1 MVGITKLRIKFGP
14 EGSVKAFQTFN
25 NCTEKPIGKEEEDV
39 TKPANQSR
47 KRGPDELGEFQANK
61 KQKLNRVLSSQCL
74 NLLKSLRGHE
84 FGWLFGEPVDP
95 VKLNIPDYFSVISK
109 PMDLGT
115 ISSKLLKNVYSSA
128 DEFAADVRLTFDNAL
143 TYNPPDNFVHD
154 VAKELQVIFE
164 ARWESLRKKKVSDLH
179 GEKVTEVRQ
188 PVEVGWIRQSSPETS
203 ASSGRF
209 SVELPKQAKEK
220 SQKVPLLLKPVTKL
234 SKKDTPVVTPAALAT
249 KLRIKK
255 FEQGHG
261 STVENPS
268 KGSTPTSACKC
279 SSCGRITC
287 RCLKSCNSSG
297 SEVSTLTDYLV
308 KDNSCSQA
316 SESDPHSNGSISSK
330 NDCVSSQLDTP
341 LDKGKLSFLSY
352 GLWDSYKLKKPL
364 PPMPPLPPEKAIRA
378 AILKCQFAETI
389 LKAKHRKVLDKSNK
403 SDLIRIQIEKEQMEK
418 TQREEKARIEAEI
431 AAARLAT
438 RMRAEA
444 ELKEKRERERLE
456 LEKMVKEVDL
466 EENNA
471 SKFNENMINLCGSCD
486 PTRTWLPELGLFLIN
501 DDDDSDEDDSEVSD
515 AMRIDDLEEGE
526 IL

>member
-14 EGSVKAFQTFN
+14 EGSVKAIQTFN
-25 NCTEKPIGKEEEDV
+25 NCTNPKSTEKPDII
-39 TKPANQSR
+39 KPLNQSR
-47 KRGPDELGEFQANK
+47 KRGPDELEEVQANK

-74 NLLKSLRGHE
+74 ALLKSLRGHK

-95 VKLNIPDYFSVISK
+95 VKMKIPDYFSVISK

-115 ISSKLLKNVYSSA
+115 IGSKLLKNVYSSV

-143 TYNPPDNFVHD
+143 SYNPPDNFVHD
-154 VAKELQVIFE
+154 VARELLESFE
-164 ARWESLRKKKVSDLH
+164 ARWESLMRKKVLDLH
-179 GEKVTEVRQ
+179 GDKVTEGSKRQ
-188 PVEVGWIRQSSPETS
+188 PVEVGWVRQSSPETS

-209 SVELPKQAKEK
+209 SVEFPKRVKEK
-220 SQKVPLLLKPVTKL
+220 SQKIPLLSKSVTKL
-234 SKKDTPVVTPAALAT
+234 SKKDTTVVTPTALAA

-255 FEQGHG
+255 LEQGLG
-261 STVENPS
+261 STVENPR

-287 RCLKSCNSSG
+287 ICLKSCNSSG
-297 SEVSTLTDYLV
+297 SEVSTLTDCLV
-308 KDNSCSQA
+308 KDNSVSQA

-341 LDKGKLSFLSY
+341 LDNE
-352 GLWDSYKLKKPL
+352 LKKPL

-378 AILKCQFAETI
+378 ALLKCQFAETI

-431 AAARLAT
+431 AAAKLAA
-438 RMRAEA
+438 RIRAQA

-456 LEKMVKEVDL
+456 LEKMVKEVDF
-466 EENNA
+466 EENNPW
-471 SKFNENMINLCGSCD
+471 KFNEIMINLCGTCD

-501 DDDDSDEDDSEVSD
+501 EDDSDEDDSEISD

-526 IL
+526 IM

>member
-25 NCTEKPIGKEEEDV
+25 NCTNAKSTEKPIGEEEDV
-39 TKPANQSR
+39 IKSLNQSR
-47 KRGPDELGEFQANK
+47 KRGPDELEEVQVNK
-61 KQKLNRVLSSQCL
+61 KLKLNRVLSSQCL
-74 NLLKSLRGHE
+74 TLLKSLRGHE

-115 ISSKLLKNVYSSA
+115 INSKLLKNVYSSA
-128 DEFAADVRLTFDNAL
+128 DEFAADVRLTFNNAL
-143 TYNPPDNFVHD
+143 RYNPPENFVHD
-154 VAKELQVIFE
+154 VAKELLEMFE
-164 ARWESLRKKKVSDLH
+164 GRWESLKKKKVSDLH
-179 GEKVTEVRQ
+179 GDKVTEVSKRQ

-209 SVELPKQAKEK
+209 SAELPRPLKEK
-220 SQKVPLLLKPVTKL
+220 SKKASLLIKPVTKL
-234 SKKDTPVVTPAALAT
+234 SKKDTPFVTPTALAN

-255 FEQGHG
+255 FEQGLG
-261 STVENPS
+261 SSAENPS

-297 SEVSTLTDYLV
+297 SEVSTLTDHRV
-308 KDNSCSQA
+308 KDNSGSQA

-341 LDKGKLSFLSY
+341 LDNE
-352 GLWDSYKLKKPL
+352 LKTPL
-364 PPMPPLPPEKAIRA
+364 PVMPPLPPEKAIRA
-378 AILKCQFAETI
+378 ALLKCQFAETI

-418 TQREEKARIEAEI
+418 TQREEKARIEAEMI
-431 AAARLAT
+431 AAKLAAK
-438 RMRAEA
+438 MRAQA
-444 ELKEKRERERLE
+444 ELKEKRERQRLE

-471 SKFNENMINLCGSCD
+471 SKFNEIMINLCGSCD

-501 DDDDSDEDDSEVSD
+501 DDDDSDEVDSECSD
-515 AMRIDDLEEGE
+515 AMRMDDLEEGE

>member
-14 EGSVKAFQTFN
+14 EGSVKAFQTFSSCTN
-25 NCTEKPIGKEEEDV
+25 AKITEKPIGEDEEEDV
-39 TKPANQSR
+39 IKPLNQSR
-47 KRGPDELGEFQANK
+47 KRGPDEELEEVQANK

-74 NLLKSLRGHE
+74 NLVKSLTGHE

-115 ISSKLLKNVYSSA
+115 VSSKLLKNVYSFA

-143 TYNPPDNFVHD
+143 RYNPPENFVHD
-154 VAKELQVIFE
+154 VAKELLEIFE
-164 ARWESLRKKKVSDLH
+164 ARWESLKKKKVSDLH
-179 GEKVTEVRQ
+179 GEGSRRQ
-188 PVEVGWIRQSSPETS
+188 SAEVGWVKQSSPETS
-203 ASSGRF
+203 ESSGRF
-209 SVELPKQAKEK
+209 SVGLPKPLPEK
-220 SQKVPLLLKPVTKL
+220 SRKASLLLKPVAKL
-234 SKKDTPVVTPAALAT
+234 SRKDTPVVTPAALAT

-255 FEQGHG
+255 FEKCLG
-261 STVENPS
+261 SRVENPS

-287 RCLKSCNSSG
+287 ICLKSCNSSG
-297 SEVSTLTDYLV
+297 SEVSTLTDCLV
-308 KDNSCSQA
+308 KDNSVSQA
-316 SESDPHSNGSISSK
+316 SESDPNSNGSISSK
-330 NDCVSSQLDTP
+330 SDCVSSQVDTP
-341 LDKGKLSFLSY
+341 LDNE
-352 GLWDSYKLKKPL
+352 LKKPL
-364 PPMPPLPPEKAIRA
+364 PPMPSLPPEKAVRA

-418 TQREEKARIEAEI
+418 TQREERARIEAEI
-431 AAARLAT
+431 AAAKLAA
-438 RMRAEA
+438 RMRAQA
-444 ELKEKRERERLE
+444 ELKEKRERQRLE

-471 SKFNENMINLCGSCD
+471 SKFNEIMINLCGTCD
-486 PTRTWLPELGLFLIN
+486 PRRTWLPELGLFLIN
-501 DDDDSDEDDSEVSD
+501 DDDSDEDDPEVSD

>member
-25 NCTEKPIGKEEEDV
+25 NCTNAKSTENKPIGKEEEDV
-39 TKPANQSR
+39 QSR
-47 KRGPDELGEFQANK
+47 KRGPEELEEVQAHK

-109 PMDLGT
+109 PMDLAT

-143 TYNPPDNFVHD
+143 RYNPPENFVHD
-154 VAKELQVIFE
+154 VAKELQEIFE

-179 GEKVTEVRQ
+179 GEKVTEGSRRQ
-188 PVEVGWIRQSSPETS
+188 PVEVGWVRQSSPETS

-209 SVELPKQAKEK
+209 SAELPKRAKEM
-220 SQKVPLLLKPVTKL
+220 SQKVPPLLKSVTKL
-234 SKKDTPVVTPAALAT
+234 SKKDTPVVTQTFLAT

-255 FEQGHG
+255 FEQGLG

-268 KGSTPTSACKC
+268 KGSTPTSCCRC

-287 RCLKSCNSSG
+287 ICLKSCNSSG
-297 SEVSTLTDYLV
+297 SEVSTLTDNLV

-341 LDKGKLSFLSY
+341 LDNGKLSFLSY
-352 GLWDSYKLKKPL
+352 ELKKPL

-431 AAARLAT
+431 AAAKLAA

-444 ELKEKRERERLE
+444 ELKEKRERARLD

-501 DDDDSDEDDSEVSD
+501 DDDDTDEDDSEFSD

>member
-25 NCTEKPIGKEEEDV
+25 AKNTEKPIGEEEDV
-39 TKPANQSR
+39 IKPANQSR
-47 KRGPDELGEFQANK
+47 KRGPDELEEVQANK

-74 NLLKSLRGHE
+74 TLLKSLRGHE

-143 TYNPPDNFVHD
+143 RYNPPENFVHD
-154 VAKELQVIFE
+154 VAKELLEIFE
-164 ARWESLRKKKVSDLH
+164 ARWESFKKKKVLGLH
-179 GEKVTEVRQ
+179 GEKVTEGSKRQ
-188 PVEVGWIRQSSPETS
+188 PVEMGWIRQSSPETS

-209 SVELPKQAKEK
+209 SVELPKRAKEK
-220 SQKVPLLLKPVTKL
+220 SQKVPLSLKPVKEL
-234 SKKDTPVVTPAALAT
+234 RKKDTHVVTSTALAT

-255 FEQGHG
+255 VEQGLG
-261 STVENPS
+261 STVQNPS
-268 KGSTPTSACKC
+268 NGSTPTSACKC

-287 RCLKSCNSSG
+287 ICLKSCNSSG
-297 SEVSTLTDYLV
+297 SEVSTLTDCQV
-308 KDNSCSQA
+308 KDNSVSQA

-330 NDCVSSQLDTP
+330 SDCVSSQLDTP
-341 LDKGKLSFLSY
+341 LDNE
-352 GLWDSYKLKKPL
+352 LKKPL
-364 PPMPPLPPEKAIRA
+364 PPMPSLPPEKAIRA
-378 AILKCQFAETI
+378 ALLKCQFAETI

-418 TQREEKARIEAEI
+418 TQREEKARIEAEMS
-431 AAARLAT
+431 AAKHAAK
-438 RMRAEA
+438 MRAQA
-444 ELKEKRERERLE
+444 ELKEKRERQRLE

-471 SKFNENMINLCGSCD
+471 LQFNENMINFCGSCD
-486 PTRTWLPELGLFLIN
+486 PTRTLLPELGLFLIN
-501 DDDDSDEDDSEVSD
+501 DDDESDEEDSEISD
-515 AMRIDDLEEGE
+515 AMRIDDREEGE